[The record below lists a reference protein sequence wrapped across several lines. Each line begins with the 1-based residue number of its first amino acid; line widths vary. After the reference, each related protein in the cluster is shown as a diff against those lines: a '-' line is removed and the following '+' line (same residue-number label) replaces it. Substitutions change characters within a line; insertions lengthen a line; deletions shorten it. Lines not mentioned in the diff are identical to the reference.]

1 MRILVLSDSHREITP
16 LHEAIKAQPTAEV
29 VIHLGD
35 SEIDLTKIAAQYPE
49 KMFVSVLGNCDWG
62 SDLPTFVVKDFN
74 GVRLFCTHGH
84 RYGVKSGLETA
95 KAAAREAGAQV
106 LLYGHTHHAVTD
118 YDDGLYLM
126 NPGSLRGVYPSYG
139 TLDITEQGIVPNII
153 AL

>member
-1 MRILVLSDSHREITP
+1 MRILVLSDSHRGIRP
-16 LHEAIKAQPTAEV
+16 LHEAIAAQPTAEV

-35 SEIDLTKIAAQYPE
+35 SEIDLTAIAAQYPE

-62 SDLPTFVVKDFN
+62 IDLPTVAVKDFC

-106 LLYGHTHHAVTD
+106 LLYGHTHQAVTD
-118 YDDGLYLM
+118 YDNGLYVV
-126 NPGSLRGVYPSYG
+126 NPGALKGIYPSYA
-139 TLDITEQGIVPNII
+139 TLDLTEQGIVSNII